1 MSHTPQKAGPR
12 QLILE
17 QLRHPI
23 KLRLV
28 LSFGMI
34 ITWYILFY
42 NPLSEHVSATTAQV
56 DRERK
61 RLATASEIKELRKSL
76 VPYQG
81 CIPAETDT
89 NELLKRLIDHVRS
102 TPLRLLDLKPE
113 TPKDLGP
120 FDALGLQLTLEG
132 HFADLDA
139 FLGWIETERRLLRI
153 DSIKVDPNS
162 QDPSQ
167 LKAQIILVSLAEKPA
182 PAAKTKPEA
191 RKGK

>member
-1 MSHTPQKAGPR
+1 MSHSPQKASPG

-28 LSFGMI
+28 LSLGTLI
-34 ITWYILFY
+34 IWYLLFY
-42 NPLSEHVSATTAQV
+42 NPLSEHVAATTAQV

-61 RLATASEIKELRKSL
+61 RLATAHEIKELRKSL

-81 CIPAETDT
+81 CIPAEADT
-89 NELLKRLIDHVRS
+89 NELLRRLIDHVRS

-132 HFADLDA
+132 RFADLDA
-139 FLGWIETERRLLRI
+139 FLGWIETDRRFLRI

-167 LKAQIILVSLAEKPA
+167 LKTQIILVSLAEKAA
-182 PAAKTKPEA
+182 PAAKTRPEA
-191 RKGK
+191 GTGK

>member
-12 QLILE
+12 QLVLE

-28 LSFGMI
+28 LSCGI
-34 ITWYILFY
+34 ILAWYILFC
-42 NPLSEHVSATTAQV
+42 NPLSELVSATTAQV

-61 RLATASEIKELRKSL
+61 RLSTAKEIKELRKSL

-81 CIPAETDT
+81 CIPAEADT
-89 NELLKRLIDHVRS
+89 NELLNRLIDHVRS

-153 DSIKVDPNS
+153 DSIKVDPNN

-182 PAAKTKPEA
+182 AAAKTKQEA